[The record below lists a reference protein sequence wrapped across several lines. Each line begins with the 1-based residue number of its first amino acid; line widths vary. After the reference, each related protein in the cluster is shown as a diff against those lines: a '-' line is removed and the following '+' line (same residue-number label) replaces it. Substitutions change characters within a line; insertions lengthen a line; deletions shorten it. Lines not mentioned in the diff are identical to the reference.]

1 MKPLNEKVINE
12 QTDSATS
19 QAIKSDFH
27 VACSVQV
34 ITTSTIAG
42 TVKLQF
48 SNDPQN
54 IAGFPVNW
62 SDIAGATVTLSG
74 SAGVF
79 HIPKTEICY
88 NFMRVV
94 FTKSGGSGTVSV
106 NYHSFAF

>member
-1 MKPLNEKVINE
+1 MKPLNEKALDAV
-12 QTDSATS
+12 TDTANSTE
-19 QAIKSDFH
+19 IKSDFQ

-34 ITTSTIAG
+34 VTTSTIAG
-42 TVKLQF
+42 AVKLQF

-54 IAGFPVNW
+54 VAGYPVNW

-88 NFMRVV
+88 NYMRVV
-94 FTKSGGSGTVSV
+94 FTKSGGSGTVTA